1 MNILVILP
9 WLPYP
14 ANFSGGHQ
22 AIYNGLEALSRISDV
37 SVVYYERSKHTG
49 ISLIQDFE
57 QSFPRKNVHV
67 YPFSPTVNQY
77 TMYEKLSRAVSKLCS
92 VVLGRY
98 KEEKTKRLLISITYP
113 RSYLDY
119 IVQLIKFCKID
130 VVQME
135 FLANLPLVTA
145 LPAHIK
151 KIFVHHEIGFVVHE
165 RQIDLRESDIWTKAV
180 FEMSKAQEVALLN
193 LFNQVITLSPVDKD
207 KLVSAGVSSEKIEV
221 SYAIVKQPSV
231 VDEGRHV
238 RKVLSAIGPEGNY
251 PGLKWF
257 LDYCWQSLLQRDA
270 EFTLQIIGRWSDE
283 MKNSILS
290 SYVNIKFLG
299 FVDDLTQA
307 IEGTTV
313 IVPLKI
319 GSGIRMKILDAV
331 SRKVPF
337 VATTVGAEGLPF
349 ADGEDAY
356 ITDAPERFVE
366 AIFKLQQPNI
376 RKAMVEVAYN
386 KYKADFTMSSL
397 VDKRK
402 AILEKL

>member
-1 MNILVILP
+1 
-9 WLPYP
+9 
-14 ANFSGGHQ
+14 
-22 AIYNGLEALSRISDV
+22 
-37 SVVYYERSKHTG
+37 
-49 ISLIQDFE
+49 
-57 QSFPRKNVHV
+57 
-67 YPFSPTVNQY
+67 
-77 TMYEKLSRAVSKLCS
+77 
-92 VVLGRY
+92 
-98 KEEKTKRLLISITYP
+98 
-113 RSYLDY
+113 
-119 IVQLIKFCKID
+119 
-130 VVQME
+130 ME